1 MMNDPYMQK
10 AITEEYLPS
19 GSEAP
24 DTIHTL
30 PEQHYPSGSMSL
42 TNWSTDTFGRDA
54 GIMPPFVSGIGR
66 SHTQNYKNR

>member
-30 PEQHYPSGSMSL
+30 PEQHYFKRINVVDEL
-42 TNWSTDTFGRDA
+42 VDRHVRKDA